1 MNARSQCVASHTIYA
16 LSNTNTRLQFTVY
29 SMSCNTST
37 TTNPQLVYGAQFLVQ
52 ETIFDTHPYTKN
64 EFVYISLRLL
74 MFLEILL
81 LFGLQHSTEKSSQS
95 NLQKSKRRVSKK
107 IWWKGR
113 WWWRRWLWTAI
124 WAGVT
129 GVVRRWSRIVI
140 SCDRLSPAISHYRLT
155 TSSTQLRFAALSAQ
169 LSF

>member
-16 LSNTNTRLQFTVY
+16 LSNTNARIQFTVY
-29 SMSCNTST
+29 SKSCNTST
-37 TTNPQLVYGAQFLVQ
+37 TTNPQLVLGAQFSKCIDSGPRNNIWHSPIYKKRVCLHKL
-52 ETIFDTHPYTKN
+52 ETFN
-64 EFVYISLRLL
+64 VFVDFAFVWS
-74 MFLEILL
+74 
-81 LFGLQHSTEKSSQS
+81 
-95 NLQKSKRRVSKK
+95 LQKNLLSQTCKNLKDGSPKK

-129 GVVRRWSRIVI
+129 VVVRRWSRIVI

-155 TSSTQLRFAALSAQ
+155 TSST
-169 LSF
+169 